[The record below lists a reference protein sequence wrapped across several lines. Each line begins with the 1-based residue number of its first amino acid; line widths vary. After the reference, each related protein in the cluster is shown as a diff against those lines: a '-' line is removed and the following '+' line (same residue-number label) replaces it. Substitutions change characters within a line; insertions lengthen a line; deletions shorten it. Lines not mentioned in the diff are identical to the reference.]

1 MHNIDRTLQELESG
15 SLLTGEF
22 ENTYEY
28 GSQGEY
34 GSSQGEYS
42 QEYGQE
48 FGQEFSGEFG
58 QEYNNEYEFNQGENL
73 ELEMAY
79 QLLEVSNEEE
89 LNQFLGGLMSKAASA
104 VKGAASSFVGSPAGQ
119 SVGKYLVNVGKNTL
133 PQLGAK
139 YGSQYGGQYGGQL
152 GGALGGRLGPLG
164 ATAGNYLGKK
174 AGSLAGGAAGKWAGT
189 QAGNFLASNAQR
201 IFNLELETLSP
212 ENQELEIA
220 RSFVRFATD
229 VTRRANQA
237 VRQNPNVGLADL
249 GRQVIGASAQQ
260 YAPGLLPTNGAQPMR
275 RRPRGAKGTWE
286 RRGNTIV
293 LHGA

>member
-22 ENTYEY
+22 ENGYEY
-28 GSQGEY
+28 GPQGEY
-34 GSSQGEYS
+34 G
-42 QEYGQE
+42 QELE
-48 FGQEFSGEFG
+48 FGQEFNGEFS
-58 QEYNNEYEFNQGENL
+58 QEYSDEYAPSQAENL
-73 ELEMAY
+73 ELELAY
-79 QLLEVSNEEE
+79 QLLEVSNEQE

-104 VKGAASSFVGSPAGQ
+104 ARGAASSFVASPAGK
-119 SVGKYLVNVGKNTL
+119 SVGKYLVDVGQKTL
-133 PQLGAK
+133 PGLGLKYGDKFGTQLGTK
-139 YGSQYGGQYGGQL
+139 YG
-152 GGALGGRLGPLG
+152 GPLG
-164 ATAGNYLGKK
+164 GMVAG
-174 AGSLAGGAAGKWAGT
+174 AVGGGVGKWAAT
-189 QAGNFLASNAQR
+189 KAGNFLASNAQR
-201 IFNLELETLSP
+201 IFNLELESLSP

-237 VRQNPNVGLADL
+237 VRQNPNIGLADL

-260 YAPGLLPTNGAQPMR
+260 YAPGLLPANGTQPMLR
-275 RRPRGAKGTWE
+275 RSRGAKGTWE